1 MRGHYHLYS
10 SHTLDI
16 SEKNSNTRLFIY
28 ISVLFR
34 KPVLI
39 KACQGHFNSNT
50 ICHSQCQNKNHRLS
64 TCECCFNHTGLKE
77 TQSRMFR
84 HQHLQI
90 QFMVIFFLHYQTQ
103 RSVKFM
109 CCVLLFLH
117 LNIDLG

>member
-1 MRGHYHLYS
+1 MRGHYHLYC

-50 ICHSQCQNKNHRLS
+50 ICHSQRQNKNHRLS

-90 QFMVIFFLHYQTQ
+90 QFIYTCYFYNVLKH
-103 RSVKFM
+103 SVP
-109 CCVLLFLH
+109 
-117 LNIDLG
+117 